1 MITAAIAA
9 ASFLLQQQPTKSC
22 PIGLALGIGNGQ
34 GEEAFMGALRE
45 QIRLGVPQLNI
56 SIKWQDLENDQ
67 PFSLKP
73 VQDQLGLAKFIG
85 ADVHVTFTGI
95 NTSTKSMP
103 PDLGTLPLGDAQLQ
117 RRWEEA
123 LLKVVKALPP
133 NVKSLALGNEVDV
146 YFNDHKDEIPA
157 WNDMMKTSR
166 ALLRGA
172 GFTAPIGVITT
183 YDGAKRHPE
192 LVKQLQQPWDVYM
205 TTYYPLDQSF
215 TALPISEVPSHFKTI
230 DTLAGNKPIYF
241 TEFGCPASEVNKSSE
256 DIQAAFVD
264 AAFTEIKKRPNIKLA
279 SYFLQADFSDQMVDV
294 FEYYYKIKDDRFRA
308 YLSSLGLRRA
318 DGKPRKALS
327 SFKKNLSAWLT
338 EIE

>member
-1 MITAAIAA
+1 MFSSAIAA
-9 ASFLLQQQPTKSC
+9 ATILLHQQPTKTC
-22 PIGLALGIGNGQ
+22 PIGLAVGIGNGQ
-34 GEEAFMGALRE
+34 GEEAFLGALRE
-45 QIRLGVPQLNI
+45 QIRLGVPQINI
-56 SIKWQDLENDQ
+56 SVKWQDLENQ
-67 PFSLKP
+67 EPFNLKM

-85 ADVHVTFTGI
+85 ADVHVTFTAI

-103 PDLGTLPLGDAQLQ
+103 ADLGTLPLGNAQTQ
-117 RRWEEA
+117 KRWEEA
-123 LLKVVKALPP
+123 LLKVVSILPK
-133 NVKSLALGNEVDV
+133 NIKSIALGNEVDV
-146 YFNDHKDEIPA
+146 YFNEHKDELPA

-172 GFTAPIGVITT
+172 GVTAPIGVITT

-192 LVKQLQQPWDVYM
+192 LVKQLQAPWDIYM

-215 TALPISEVPSHFKTI
+215 SVLPISEVPSHFKTL
-230 DTLAGNKPIYF
+230 DSLAGNKPLYI

-264 AAFTEIKKRPNIKLA
+264 AAFAEIKKRPNIKLA

-308 YLSSLGLRRA
+308 YLSTLGLKNG
-318 DGKPRKALS
+318 DGKPRKAHKH
-327 SFKKNLSAWLT
+327 FKKNLNDWLQ
-338 EIE
+338 ELE